1 MQTKYTLI
9 DEQDIPLVEGY
20 SFEARMEVDADGN
33 GAKIFAYAFDKNRGR
48 GSGRLLHELLWERHR
63 GGIAPGFQVVH
74 LNAVTVDNRL
84 DNLQLVPWGWRP
96 KAEETSSKQRE
107 QSLYWLAI
115 QQLPT
120 DPIEEQFPALSAT
133 RYYNANGDVVEEEES
148 SCTYYECHY
157 PPCTMIEKQL
167 REFNICGRCQV
178 ARYCG
183 SQCQQK
189 DWPAHKKHCREKRRP
204 FQQDEAQTHCPVAVE
219 PTQGIAAQLC
229 SSRLDSLSGRQLR
242 GGSAGTSQALPVN
255 SDQEDGRS
263 TPHSPGWAS
272 ALPGA
277 TDVGAGPPL
286 PRGSTPCTATL
297 GQ

>member
-1 MQTKYTLI
+1 MRVGKVQL
-9 DEQDIPLVEGY
+9 
-20 SFEARMEVDADGN
+20 
-33 GAKIFAYAFDKNRGR
+33 
-48 GSGRLLHELLWERHR
+48 
-63 GGIAPGFQVVH
+63 PGQK
-74 LNAVTVDNRL
+74 
-84 DNLQLVPWGWRP
+84 WGWP
-96 KAEETSSKQRE
+96 SWVLHHPLCLELGPLSFRE

-157 PPCTMIEKQL
+157 PPCTMIEKQVWPLCSRPLGPLGPLQPWGRVLRRTERSPALCFQL

-204 FQQDEAQTHCPVAVE
+204 FQHELE
-219 PTQGIAAQLC
+219 PE
-229 SSRLDSLSGRQLR
+229 R
-242 GGSAGTSQALPVN
+242 
-255 SDQEDGRS
+255 
-263 TPHSPGWAS
+263 
-272 ALPGA
+272 
-277 TDVGAGPPL
+277 
-286 PRGSTPCTATL
+286 
-297 GQ
+297 